1 MPAGNNKVV
10 KLRKHRHISV
20 GMCIFAVILIYVIAC
35 IFIYINTKHIVGYE
49 VMEGSLSTNNIYRG
63 MALRSETVV
72 PSEYSGYVNYFASE
86 SKRVAVGNL
95 VYTVDESGE
104 LLDQLKSEGS
114 NNIVLSDT
122 DLKELR
128 ASLVDYSSTYSDYNF
143 SSVYDFKNTLKGTV
157 EKLSNNNI
165 LKDIQSLNSGSSS
178 SSINYCNSSSTGII
192 AYYTDGY
199 EDMTLENITADM
211 FDEKK
216 YNKTLLESNALVDKG
231 DPVYK
236 ITSDENWSIVIQ
248 TDLDTAQELADL
260 EYVQV
265 RFLKNQDVSWASVSY
280 YTNGSGDTFTMLS
293 FTNSMLTFAA
303 DRFLDIE
310 LITEQQKGLKIPNS
324 SIIETSF
331 FIVPKDYLTKG
342 TDNNDGVLRKTY
354 LEDGSESTEFV
365 DSQIY
370 NETEDSYYLG
380 ESSLRAGD
388 VIVKPDSTDTFTV
401 SEQDTLQGVYNI
413 NKGYA
418 DFRQINVLYSN
429 DEYSIVQSNTQYGLN
444 VYDYIVLDTSSV
456 SEDDLVYN

>member
-1 MPAGNNKVV
+1 
-10 KLRKHRHISV
+10 
-20 GMCIFAVILIYVIAC
+20 
-35 IFIYINTKHIVGYE
+35 
-49 VMEGSLSTNNIYRG
+49 
-63 MALRSETVV
+63 
-72 PSEYSGYVNYFASE
+72 
-86 SKRVAVGNL
+86 
-95 VYTVDESGE
+95 
-104 LLDQLKSEGS
+104 
-114 NNIVLSDT
+114 
-122 DLKELR
+122 
-128 ASLVDYSSTYSDYNF
+128 
-143 SSVYDFKNTLKGTV
+143 
-157 EKLSNNNI
+157 
-165 LKDIQSLNSGSSS
+165 
-178 SSINYCNSSSTGII
+178 
-192 AYYTDGY
+192 
-199 EDMTLENITADM
+199 MTLENITADM

-216 YNKTLLESNALVDKG
+216 YNKTLLKSNALVDKG